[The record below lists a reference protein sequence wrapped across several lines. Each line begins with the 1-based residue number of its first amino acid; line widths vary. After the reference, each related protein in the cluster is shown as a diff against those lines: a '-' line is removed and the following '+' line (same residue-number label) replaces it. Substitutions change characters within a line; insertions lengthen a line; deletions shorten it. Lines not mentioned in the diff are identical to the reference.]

1 MPIQVVKYQLNNI
14 AGNGCIHPSAHTVSG
29 LKIQLLC
36 TSEKTLP
43 NCNGQSLQ
51 TGFHREVMMMQ
62 KFSRLVPAGHTR
74 GRPKIKAIIL

>member
-1 MPIQVVKYQLNNI
+1 MGAFIHQLILFLVRKYNYICTN
-14 AGNGCIHPSAHTVSG
+14 V
-29 LKIQLLC
+29 C